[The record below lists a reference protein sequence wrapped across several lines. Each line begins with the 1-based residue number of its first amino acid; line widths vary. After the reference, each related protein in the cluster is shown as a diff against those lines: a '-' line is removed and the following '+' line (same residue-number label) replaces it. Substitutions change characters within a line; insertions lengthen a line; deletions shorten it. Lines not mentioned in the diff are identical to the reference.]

1 MPEKLGRDSKE
12 YRRFTAHKRRT
23 EPPICAGPGGCNQEI
38 DLTLHYLDGM
48 SWTWDHMV
56 PLSLGG
62 DLLGPG
68 WPKHRSCNARRQTG
82 ARDQT
87 SALAW

>member
-1 MPEKLGRDSKE
+1 MPEKMGRDDKA
-12 YRRFTAHKRRT
+12 YRRFTANKRRT
-23 EPPICAGPGGCNQEI
+23 VPPICAGPGGCNQEI

-48 SWTWDHMV
+48 SWTWDHKI

-62 DLLGPG
+62 PLLGDG

-82 ARDQT
+82 ANDPSIT
-87 SALAW
+87 LAW